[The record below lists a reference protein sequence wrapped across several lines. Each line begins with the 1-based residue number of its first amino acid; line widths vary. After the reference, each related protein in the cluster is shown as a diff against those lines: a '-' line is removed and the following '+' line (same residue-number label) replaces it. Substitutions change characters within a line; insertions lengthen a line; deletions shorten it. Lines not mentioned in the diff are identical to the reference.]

1 MRTDA
6 DRSARHRAAGA
17 AAPVPRALLAAALL
31 ATGLA
36 HGALATAAEEAAAA
50 GEAAKLGADW
60 QSWHANTN
68 VTDMPSVQRGA
79 RNFVSYCLG
88 CHGLK
93 YQRWSRL
100 GTDLSIPNELLEK
113 DLVPPGDK
121 STDYILTTM
130 PAKDA
135 ETWFGKAPPDLT
147 LMARARGDNYLYQYL
162 KTFYVD
168 PTRQTGANNLRLP
181 STAMPHV
188 LSELEGLKR
197 AVFRDVM
204 KRGEGGQFGHE
215 QVFDHF
221 ELVAPGRM
229 SAAEYDGFVRDTVNF
244 LDYVSEPTQAA
255 RRALGVWVVLF
266 LLLFTWLAWLV
277 KREYW
282 KDVH

>member
-6 DRSARHRAAGA
+6 DRSARRAACGA
-17 AAPVPRALLAAALL
+17 ARLPRALLAAAFL
-31 ATGLA
+31 AAVLA
-36 HGALATAAEEAAAA
+36 HGAAAAAAEEAAAS
-50 GEAAKLGADW
+50 GEAAKFGADW

-100 GTDLSIPNELLEK
+100 GTDLSIPEELLQK

-130 PAKDA
+130 PTKDA

-168 PTRQTGANNLRLP
+168 PARQTGANNLRLP

-197 AVFRDVM
+197 AVFRDVTR
-204 KRGEGGQFGHE
+204 KGEGGQLSRE

-221 ELVAPGRM
+221 EIIAAGRM

>member
-100 GTDLSIPNELLEK
+100 GTDLSIPEELLQK
-113 DLVPPGDK
+113 DLLPPGDK

-147 LMARARGDNYLYQYL
+147 LMARAR
-162 KTFYVD
+162 
-168 PTRQTGANNLRLP
+168 TRGMGSAIPAAVHLARV
-181 STAMPHV
+181 AR
-188 LSELEGLKR
+188 EARILERRSLI
-197 AVFRDVM
+197 
-204 KRGEGGQFGHE
+204 
-215 QVFDHF
+215 
-221 ELVAPGRM
+221 
-229 SAAEYDGFVRDTVNF
+229 AAG
-244 LDYVSEPTQAA
+244 A
-255 RRALGVWVVLF
+255 RRGGS
-266 LLLFTWLAWLV
+266 
-277 KREYW
+277 R
-282 KDVH
+282 